1 MLAVSDFS
9 NGNTLKN
16 CTWQKKKER
25 KELGSQP
32 SKPHNNKNA
41 LVLKRRA
48 LKDYSNIQN
57 FRQRM
62 VAGGRRHV

>member
-1 MLAVSDFS
+1 MA
-9 NGNTLKN
+9 KK
-16 CTWQKKKER
+16 KKKER

-57 FRQRM
+57 FRQWM